1 MKLATHRATGTTC
14 AVKIL
19 SKALVAMTRQ
29 ARNVKSER
37 ELLLT
42 LRHPLV
48 LRCHGS
54 FADEDRLYLVLE
66 LVTGGE
72 LAAVLKKRGTL
83 DAADAAFYA
92 SCALLALGHCHGKRV
107 MYQSCV

>member
-1 MKLATHRATGTTC
+1 MASTRADFIWEEPRLGAGSFGRVKLATHRATGTVC

-19 SKALVAMTRQ
+19 SKALVVMTRQ

-42 LRHPLV
+42 LRHPLI

-72 LAAVLKKRGTL
+72 LAAVLKRRGPPRAGTT
-83 DAADAAFYA
+83 
-92 SCALLALGHCHGKRV
+92 RP
-107 MYQSCV
+107 